1 MKTSFRKTS
10 FSLSGAVS
18 QLHQQIR
25 ISQKQNERALPV
37 HIGYGI
43 FFIHLL
49 IYTFRFIIAMV
60 RLDYSLLPMHPL
72 YLLFWCI
79 APVFLY
85 LWGTKTSFYN
95 FRNTKCCCLA
105 AVLFSEYLAA
115 LSLVFFLLSRIF
127 LPGILSLPV
136 DEAFTKGMV
145 ILLGRL
151 ATQLPLL
158 PVGILLAKAVF
169 LPIKDE
175 AVRKKVLEYKITH
188 SISPDHGAPSGIAY
202 NMNIVKDI
210 HTGRNITV
218 YAKDRFLHT
227 LVDGT
232 SGTGKTSST
241 ILPAIRDDL
250 DMRCK
255 AEDTQKEL
263 LLAME
268 QAGEISYAPPE
279 HAKGFS
285 VNDCIPI
292 ARDTARWSDTELEEK
307 LQETQEKLEQIRLA
321 YPVCGITVLAPDDS
335 LTDDVCRLCDA
346 RNVPYNRIDAVRQPD
361 GRHKKNTIGLNPFYI
376 SPQMDEGAKNQLIV
390 KKAVIFSDVMQAVTD
405 LKGKAD
411 SYFTGLNRQMI
422 ANLAILVMATVP
434 VLRHRQATPADLQE
448 VINNFSLLPEYTD
461 KLEELD
467 QSTKQ
472 YTFIIQYIREDLL
485 GKGRDKME
493 DQSRGTRNIINEFL
507 LMPANR
513 EIFCSQDSID
523 FDRALADGEV
533 TVCNYNLASGDTD
546 AVAFGL
552 FFLLS
557 FNNAVLSRP
566 GTENTRIPHFFYLDE
581 LPVLIHPSLEK
592 NFSLFR
598 KFRVS
603 MMVAI
608 QTLDQMEKNE
618 ITKYLKGVILG
629 CAHIIVFGRSSLS
642 DMEIFSSLAGVR
654 DVREEQ
660 TSTTETALTDDSPH
674 FSFSS
679 REMMTQKNAIE
690 EIDIRMKDFQEVT
703 FFTTRAGR
711 PLPALAGIVDFLKP
725 SDWEQKE
732 RPYIFLPGSS
742 AVTDYVLPWE
752 KELADA
758 FPGYVENTSAYR
770 FLQGTPLS
778 FFQSSSSVPETSK
791 TPEDTGTPKKT
802 LPEGSENIDDML

>member
-1 MKTSFRKTS
+1 M
-10 FSLSGAVS
+10 
-18 QLHQQIR
+18 
-25 ISQKQNERALPV
+25 
-37 HIGYGI
+37 
-43 FFIHLL
+43 
-49 IYTFRFIIAMV
+49 
-60 RLDYSLLPMHPL
+60 
-72 YLLFWCI
+72 
-79 APVFLY
+79 
-85 LWGTKTSFYN
+85 
-95 FRNTKCCCLA
+95 
-105 AVLFSEYLAA
+105 
-115 LSLVFFLLSRIF
+115 F
-127 LPGILSLPV
+127 LPL
-136 DEAFTKGMV
+136 
-145 ILLGRL
+145 
-151 ATQLPLL
+151 
-158 PVGILLAKAVF
+158 
-169 LPIKDE
+169 KDE
-175 AVRKKVLEYKITH
+175 TVQKKVMEYKITH
-188 SISPDHGAPSGIAY
+188 SLTPDRQSSCKIAY

-210 HTGRNITV
+210 HSGRNITV

-250 DMRCK
+250 DMRCQ
-255 AEDTQKEL
+255 AEDMQKKL
-263 LLAME
+263 LHSMDM
-268 QAGEISYAPPE
+268 AGEIAYSPPE
-279 HAKGFS
+279 HTASFS
-285 VNDCIPI
+285 INDCIPI
-292 ARDTARWSDTELEEK
+292 ARDTARSSDTELEQR
-307 LQETQEKLEQIRLA
+307 LQEIQQKLNQIRLT

-346 RNVPYNRIDAVRQPD
+346 RDVPYNRIDAVRQAD

-376 SPQMDEGAKNQLIV
+376 SPRMEESAKNQLIV
-390 KKAVIFSDVMQAVTD
+390 KKAVIFSDVMQAITD

-448 VINNFSLLPEYTD
+448 LINNFSLLPEYAD

-472 YTFIIQYIREDLL
+472 YTFILQYIREDLL

-513 EIFCSQDSID
+513 EIFCSQNSID
-523 FDRALADGEV
+523 FDRALANGEV

-566 GTENTRIPHFFYLDE
+566 GTEHTRIPHFFYLDE

-654 DVREEQ
+654 DVREKQ

-674 FSFSS
+674 YSFSS
-679 REMMTQKNAIE
+679 REMMTQKKAIE

-725 SDWEQKE
+725 SDWEHKK
-732 RPYIFLPGSS
+732 RTDISLAGSS
-742 AVTDYVLPWE
+742 AVPDYTMQPQA
-752 KELADA
+752 ADLDPSYTGDA
-758 FPGYVENTSAYR
+758 SAYR
-770 FLQGTPLS
+770 FLTGTPLS
-778 FFQSSSSVPETSK
+778 FFHSSTTVPEIPDTAKETK
-791 TPEDTGTPKKT
+791 TPEKV

>member
-1 MKTSFRKTS
+1 MKTKHT
-10 FSLSGAVS
+10 LSRPVM
-18 QLHQQIR
+18 QQAKDNNI
-25 ISQKQNERALPV
+25 QKKSILLV
-37 HIGYGI
+37 HIGYAM
-43 FFIHLL
+43 FFLHLL
-49 IYTFRFIIAMV
+49 LFIFRFVSAMIH
-60 RLDYSLLPMHPL
+60 LDYSLLFLHPL
-72 YLLFWCI
+72 YLMFWST
-79 APVFLY
+79 APILLY
-85 LWGTKTSFYN
+85 LWGTLFAIYN
-95 FRNTKCCCLA
+95 FRNAKYCCLA
-105 AVLFSEYLAA
+105 AVLFSEYLTL
-115 LSLVFFLLSRIF
+115 LSLAFFLLSRIF

-136 DEAFTKGMV
+136 NEVFTKGIV
-145 ILLGRL
+145 LLLGRL

-158 PVGILLAKAVF
+158 PTAILLAKAVF
-169 LPIKDE
+169 LPLKDE
-175 AVRKKVLEYKITH
+175 ATRKKVLEYKITH
-188 SISPDHGAPSGIAY
+188 SITPNRQSQSEIVY

-210 HTGRNITV
+210 HSGKNITV

-250 DMRCK
+250 DMHCR
-255 AEDTQKEL
+255 AEDIQKEL
-263 LLAME
+263 LYSME

-279 HAKGFS
+279 RTMGFS
-285 VNDCIPI
+285 INDCIPVVNGTD
-292 ARDTARWSDTELEEK
+292 RLSDTELDKK
-307 LQETQEKLEQIRLA
+307 LREIQQKLEYIRLT

-346 RNVPYNRIDAVRQPD
+346 RNVPYNRIDAVCQSD
-361 GRHKKNTIGLNPFYI
+361 GRHKKHTIGLNPFYI
-376 SPQMDEGAKNQLIV
+376 PAQMAENAKNQLIV
-390 KKAVIFSDVMQAVTD
+390 KKAVIFSDVMQAITD

-448 VINNFSLLPEYTD
+448 LINNFSLLPEYAD

-467 QSTKQ
+467 QSAKQ
-472 YTFIIQYIREDLL
+472 YTFIIRYLREDLL

-513 EIFCSQDSID
+513 EIFCSQNSID
-523 FDRALADGEV
+523 FDRALANGEV

-566 GTENTRIPHFFYLDE
+566 GTENTRIPHFFYVDE

-598 KFRVS
+598 KFQVS

-679 REMMTQKNAIE
+679 KEMTTQKNTIE

-703 FFTTRAGR
+703 FFTARSGR

-725 SDWEQKE
+725 SDWESKPRSEISLSDTHIVLGHTAQYPKE
-732 RPYIFLPGSS
+732 NDLNEPITSRIES
-742 AVTDYVLPWE
+742 
-752 KELADA
+752 
-758 FPGYVENTSAYR
+758 TSAYH
-770 FLQGTPLS
+770 FLEGTPLS
-778 FFQSSSSVPETSK
+778 IFYGSTRIPISENAPEESEK
-791 TPEDTGTPKKT
+791 QEKT
-802 LPEGSENIDDML
+802 LPEGSENIDDLI

>member
-1 MKTSFRKTS
+1 MKKKITIPELIGSIKEQAAACLKGHKETVPVNAAY
-10 FSLSGAVS
+10 AV
-18 QLHQQIR
+18 
-25 ISQKQNERALPV
+25 
-37 HIGYGI
+37 
-43 FFIHLL
+43 FFLHLL
-49 IYTFRFIIAMV
+49 LYAIRFLCALV
-60 RLDYSLLPMHPL
+60 FVDYSILTPYILYTVFWLLMPP
-72 YLLFWCI
+72 LLF
-79 APVFLY
+79 
-85 LWGTKTSFYN
+85 LWGTRFPFYH
-95 FRNTKCCCLA
+95 FRNTKYACLFG
-105 AVLFSEYLAA
+105 VLLSCHLHM
-115 LSLVFFLLSRIF
+115 LSLIYKLLSRIF
-127 LPGILSLPV
+127 LPWIMDLPT

-145 ILLGRL
+145 LILARI
-151 ATQLPLL
+151 ATQLPLI
-158 PVGILLAKAVF
+158 PAGILLAKAVF
-169 LPIKDE
+169 YPLRDE
-175 AVRKKVLEYKITH
+175 ECLRRIMEYKITH
-188 SISPDHGAPSGIAY
+188 SLPPEKSAPVDIAY
-202 NMNIVKDI
+202 HMNIVKDI
-210 HTGRNITV
+210 HTGKHITV

-250 DMRCK
+250 NMRCK
-255 AEDTQKEL
+255 AEDLQKEELSKL
-263 LLAME
+263 LE
-268 QAGEISYAPPE
+268 NGEISYAPPKC
-279 HAKGFS
+279 ARGFS
-285 VNDCIPI
+285 INDCIPI
-292 ARDTARWSDTELEEK
+292 VPDAGTLNDTDVERRIAMI
-307 LQETQEKLEQIRLA
+307 QEKLERLRLSF
-321 YPVCGITVLAPDDS
+321 PVCGITVLAPDDS

-346 RNVPYNRIDAVRQPD
+346 RDISYNRIDAVRD
-361 GRHKKNTIGLNPFYI
+361 VNGLRKKNTIGLNPFYL
-376 SPQMDEGAKNQLIV
+376 PPHMDSEAKNQLIV
-390 KKAVIFSDVMQAVTD
+390 KKAVIFSDVMQAITD

-434 VLRHRQATPADLQE
+434 VLRDRQATPADLQE
-448 VINNFSLLPEYTD
+448 LINNFNLLAEYVD
-461 KLEELD
+461 KLQELD
-467 QSTKQ
+467 QSRKQ
-472 YTFIIQYIREDLL
+472 YTFIVQYIREDLL

-513 EIFCSQDSID
+513 EIFCSQQSID
-523 FDRALADGEV
+523 FDRALANGEV

-557 FNNAVLSRP
+557 FNPIHGNPVHQIH
-566 GTENTRIPHFFYLDE
+566 TRIPHFFYVDE

-654 DVREEQ
+654 DVTEVQ
-660 TSTTETALTDDSPH
+660 TSTTETALSDDDPH
-674 FSFSS
+674 FSYSS
-679 REMMTQKNAIE
+679 REMTTQKNTIE

-725 SDWEQKE
+725 SDWERKKRSPVSFIQE
-732 RPYIFLPGSS
+732 DSGLGYRNEVPITMP
-742 AVTDYVLPWE
+742 DDE
-752 KELADA
+752 KTPD
-758 FPGYVENTSAYR
+758 NSYR
-770 FLQGTPLS
+770 FLPGTPLS
-778 FFQSSSSVPETSK
+778 IFCSSVQTDAAE
-791 TPEDTGTPKKT
+791 KKT
-802 LPEGSENIDDML
+802 EENNLPSDMEKDAGLPDGSERIDDILF

>member
-1 MKTSFRKTS
+1 MKPS
-10 FSLSGAVS
+10 FSLFGPVS
-18 QLHQQIR
+18 QLRRQIKVNR
-25 ISQKQNERALPV
+25 KQSKKKLLV
-37 HIGYGI
+37 HICYGT
-43 FFIHLL
+43 FFIHLF
-49 IYTFRFIIAMV
+49 IYVFRFIIAMV
-60 RLDYSLLPMHPL
+60 RLDYSLLPLHPL
-72 YLLFWCI
+72 YLLFWCA
-79 APVFLY
+79 APIFLY

-95 FRNTKCCCLA
+95 FRNTKYCCLA
-105 AVLFSEYLAA
+105 AVLFSEYLTA
-115 LSLVFFLLSRIF
+115 LSLVFFFLSCIF

-136 DEAFTKGMV
+136 NEAFTKGMV

-158 PVGILLAKAVF
+158 PVGILLAKTVF
-169 LPIKDE
+169 LPLKDE
-175 AVRKKVLEYKITH
+175 AVRKRVLEYKVTH
-188 SISPDHGAPSGIAY
+188 SISPDHGSPSGIAY

-210 HTGRNITV
+210 HTGKNLTV

-255 AEDTQKEL
+255 AEDIQKAL

-268 QAGEISYAPPE
+268 QAGEISYTPPE
-279 HAKGFS
+279 HVKGFS

-292 ARDTARWSDTELEEK
+292 ARDTARWSDTELEQK
-307 LQETQEKLEQIRLA
+307 LQKTQEKLEHIRLT

-346 RNVPYNRIDAVRQPD
+346 RDVPYNRIDAVRQPD

-390 KKAVIFSDVMQAVTD
+390 KKAVIFSDVMQAITD

-467 QSTKQ
+467 HSTKQ
-472 YTFIIQYIREDLL
+472 YTFIIRYIREDLL

-711 PLPALAGIVDFLKP
+711 PLPALWGIVDFLKP
-725 SDWEQKE
+725 SDWEQKK
-732 RPYIFLPGSS
+732 RPDIFLPGSS
-742 AVTDYVLPWE
+742 AVTDYVMPQE
-752 KELADA
+752 KELADT
-758 FPGYVENTSAYR
+758 FPGYAADTSAYR

-778 FFQSSSSVPETSK
+778 FFQSSSSVPETGK
-791 TPEDTGTPKKT
+791 VPEDAETPKKT
-802 LPEGSENIDDML
+802 FPEGSENIDDLL

>member
-1 MKTSFRKTS
+1 MKQKLS
-10 FSLSGAVS
+10 FSEMIT
-18 QLHQQIR
+18 QLWQQTKESR
-25 ISQKQNERALPV
+25 KQNKKIMPI

-43 FFIHLL
+43 FFIHLFL
-49 IYTFRFIIAMV
+49 FIIRFLFAMIY
-60 RLDYSLLPMHPL
+60 LDYSLLPLHPL
-72 YLLFWCI
+72 YLLFWCNI
-79 APVFLY
+79 PVLLY
-85 LWGTKTSFYN
+85 LLGTRFTFYN
-95 FRNTKCCCLA
+95 FRNTKYFCLFS
-105 AVLFSEYLAA
+105 VLFSEYLVI
-115 LSLVFFLLSRIF
+115 LSLAFFLLSRMF

-136 DEAFTKGMV
+136 DEAFTEGMV
-145 ILLGRL
+145 LLLGRL
-151 ATQLPLL
+151 TTQLPLFPL
-158 PVGILLAKAVF
+158 GFLLAKVIF
-169 LPIKDE
+169 LPLKDE
-175 AVRKKVLEYKITH
+175 SIQKQVMDYKITH
-188 SISPDHGAPSGIAY
+188 SITPDKPSDCKISY

-210 HTGRNITV
+210 HSGKNITV

-263 LLAME
+263 LHSME
-268 QAGEISYAPPE
+268 DAGEISYSPP
-279 HAKGFS
+279 KGTRGFS
-285 VNDCIPI
+285 INDCIPI
-292 ARDTARWSDTELEEK
+292 VKDNFKWSDEELEQK
-307 LQETQEKLEQIRLA
+307 LSETQQKLDQIRLT

-346 RNVPYNRIDAVRQPD
+346 RDIPYNRIDAIRQAN
-361 GRHKKNTIGLNPFYI
+361 GRHKKNSIGLNPFYI
-376 SPQMDEGAKNQLIV
+376 SPQMEARAKNQLIV
-390 KKAVIFSDVMQAVTD
+390 KKAVIFSDVMQAITD

-411 SYFTGLNRQMI
+411 SYFSGLNRQMI

-434 VLRHRQATPADLQE
+434 VLRHRQATPSDLQE
-448 VINNFSLLPEYTD
+448 LINNFNLLPEYTD

-467 QSTKQ
+467 RSTKQ
-472 YTFIIQYIREDLL
+472 YSFIIQYIREDLL
-485 GKGRDKME
+485 GKGREKME

-507 LMPANR
+507 LLPANR
-513 EIFCSQDSID
+513 EIFCSQNSID
-523 FDRALADGEV
+523 FDRALANGEV

-654 DVREEQ
+654 NVREEQ
-660 TSTTETALTDDSPH
+660 SSVTETALTDDSPH
-674 FSFSS
+674 YSFSS
-679 REMMTQKNAIE
+679 RELMAQKNAIE

-711 PLPALAGIVDFLKP
+711 PLPALSGIVDFLKP
-725 SDWEQKE
+725 SDWEHKH
-732 RPYIFLPGSS
+732 RSNIFLSGSS
-742 AVTDYVLPWE
+742 AIPYAALKPQTPDWNT
-752 KELADA
+752 
-758 FPGYVENTSAYR
+758 FFSSQNENGENISAYR
-770 FLQGTPLS
+770 FLSGTPLS
-778 FFQSSSSVPETSK
+778 IFYSSTEASNTPISADKQNIPEN
-791 TPEDTGTPKKT
+791 G
-802 LPEGSENIDDML
+802 LPEGSENVDDLL

>member
-1 MKTSFRKTS
+1 MRLKTSLF
-10 FSLSGAVS
+10 
-18 QLHQQIR
+18 QLLTQIR
-25 ISQKQNERALPV
+25 QKDSTQKGYGRPFPV
-37 HIGYGI
+37 HICYGI
-43 FFIHLL
+43 FLVHLL
-49 IYTFRFIIAMV
+49 HTAIRFILAMIWM
-60 RLDYSLLPMHPL
+60 DYSLMILHPV
-72 YLLFWCI
+72 YALFWCI
-79 APVFLY
+79 APVLLY
-85 LWGTKTSFYN
+85 LWGTAYSFYN
-95 FRNTKCCCLA
+95 FRHTKYCCLV
-105 AVLFSEYLAA
+105 AVFVSEYLII
-115 LSLVFFLLSRIF
+115 LSYIFFALSRIF
-127 LPGILSLPV
+127 LPNILSLPV

-145 ILLGRL
+145 VLLGRL
-151 ATQLPLL
+151 TTQLPLI
-158 PVGILLAKAVF
+158 PVGFLLGKAVF
-169 LPIKDE
+169 LPLKDE
-175 AVRKKVLEYKITH
+175 TMQKKVLEYKITH
-188 SISPDHGAPSGIAY
+188 STSPDRKSASDIVYH
-202 NMNIVKDI
+202 MNIVKDI
-210 HTGRNITV
+210 HTGKHITV
-218 YAKDRFLHT
+218 YAKDRYLHT

-250 DMRCK
+250 DMRCR
-255 AEDTQKEL
+255 AEDIQKEK

-268 QAGEISYAPPE
+268 KAGKISYAPPG

-285 VNDCIPI
+285 INDCIPI
-292 ARDTARWSDTELEEK
+292 VTNTAQRSDTEMEQRLREIQ
-307 LQETQEKLEQIRLA
+307 QEIEHIRLT

-335 LTDDVCRLCDA
+335 LTDDVCSLCDA
-346 RNVPYNRIDAVRQPD
+346 RHVPYNRIDAVRQAD
-361 GRHKKNTIGLNPFYI
+361 GRHKKNTTGLNPFYI
-376 SPQMDEGAKNQLIV
+376 PPRMEETAKNQLIV
-390 KKAVIFSDVMQAVTD
+390 KKAVIFSDVMQAITD

-434 VLRHRQATPADLQE
+434 VLRNRQATPADLQE
-448 VINNFSLLPEYTD
+448 LINNFSLLPEYVD

-467 QSTKQ
+467 RSIKQ

-485 GKGRDKME
+485 GKGREKME

-513 EIFCSQDSID
+513 EIFCSQQSID
-523 FDRALADGEV
+523 FDRVLANGEV

-552 FFLLS
+552 FFLLT

-566 GTENTRIPHFFYLDE
+566 GNEDNRIPHFFYVDE

-654 DVREEQ
+654 EVREEQ
-660 TSTTETALTDDSPH
+660 TSTTQTALTDDSPH
-674 FSFSS
+674 FSYSS
-679 REMMTQKNAIE
+679 REMTARKNTLE

-703 FFTTRAGR
+703 FFTTREGR
-711 PLPALAGIVDFLKP
+711 PLPALAGVVDFLKP
-725 SDWEQKE
+725 SDWEEK
-732 RPYIFLPGSS
+732 RRRDIHLSGSS
-742 AVTDYVLPWE
+742 VSAGHTPGQDAEPETALPPYE
-752 KELADA
+752 
-758 FPGYVENTSAYR
+758 ENNSAYR
-770 FLQGTPLS
+770 FMEGTPLS
-778 FFQSSSSVPETSK
+778 FFYSSTYASRPKIKSNEGETQK
-791 TPEDTGTPKKT
+791 REI
-802 LPEGSENIDDML
+802 PEGSENIDDIL

>member
-1 MKTSFRKTS
+1 MKETMK
-10 FSLSGAVS
+10 FSAITGAIREQARLSLKGHKETIPINTAYAVFF
-18 QLHQQIR
+18 
-25 ISQKQNERALPV
+25 V
-37 HIGYGI
+37 HLVLYAA
-43 FFIHLL
+43 
-49 IYTFRFIIAMV
+49 RFLYAIV
-60 RLDYSLLPMHPL
+60 SVDYSILTPNIL
-72 YLLFWCI
+72 YVVFWLCVPPFLFI
-79 APVFLY
+79 
-85 LWGTKTSFYN
+85 WGTRYPFYN
-95 FRNTKCCCLA
+95 FRHTKYAC
-105 AVLFSEYLAA
+105 LFSVLLSCLLLA
-115 LSLVFFLLSRIF
+115 LSLVYKLLSRLF
-127 LPGILSLPV
+127 LPWIMELPT

-145 ILLGRL
+145 LLLARI
-151 ATQLPLL
+151 ATQLPLI
-158 PVGILLAKAVF
+158 PAGILLAKAVF
-169 LPIKDE
+169 FP
-175 AVRKKVLEYKITH
+175 VRDGECLQRIMAYKITH
-188 SISPDHGAPSGIAY
+188 SLPPEKKTPSGIAY

-210 HTGRNITV
+210 NNGKNITV

-227 LVDGT
+227 LIDGT

-250 DMRCK
+250 DMRCR
-255 AEDTQKEL
+255 AEDLQKERL
-263 LLAME
+263 
-268 QAGEISYAPPE
+268 QAFLENGEISYAPPKN
-279 HAKGFS
+279 ACGFS
-285 VNDCIPI
+285 INDCIPTVPD
-292 ARDTARWSDTELEEK
+292 AGQLKDTEVE
-307 LQETQEKLEQIRLA
+307 QRISGIQEKLEHLRLT

-346 RNVPYNRIDAVRQPD
+346 RKIHYNRIDAVRD
-361 GRHKKNTIGLNPFYI
+361 ANGLRKKNTTGLNPFYL
-376 SPQMDEGAKNQLIV
+376 PPDMDSEAKNQLIV
-390 KKAVIFSDVMQAVTD
+390 KKAVIFSDVMQAITD

-434 VLRHRQATPADLQE
+434 VLRSRQATPSDLQE
-448 VINNFSLLPEYTD
+448 LINNFNLLAEYVD
-461 KLEELD
+461 KLQELD
-467 QSTKQ
+467 QSRKQ
-472 YTFIIQYIREDLL
+472 YTFIVQYIREDLL
-485 GKGRDKME
+485 GKGREKME

-513 EIFCSQDSID
+513 EIFCSQQSID
-523 FDRALADGEV
+523 FDRALANGEV

-566 GTENTRIPHFFYLDE
+566 GNENTRIPHFFYVDE

-654 DVREEQ
+654 DVREVQ

-674 FSFSS
+674 FSYSS
-679 REMMTQKNAIE
+679 REMVTQKNAIE
-690 EIDIRMKDFQEVT
+690 EIGIRMKDFQEVT

-711 PLPALAGIVDFLKP
+711 PLPALSGIVDFLKP
-725 SDWEQKE
+725 SDWERKKRLLFSIE
-732 RPYIFLPGSS
+732 EEDRLACEKVSPIIIAEEAAPESS
-742 AVTDYVLPWE
+742 
-752 KELADA
+752 
-758 FPGYVENTSAYR
+758 YR
-770 FLQGTPLS
+770 FLPGTPLS
-778 FFQSSSSVPETSK
+778 IFCSSVQMNQVKETGASDNPPDAEK
-791 TPEDTGTPKKT
+791 DNG
-802 LPEGSENIDDML
+802 LPAGSERIDDIL

>member
-1 MKTSFRKTS
+1 MKMEKKILPVT
-10 FSLSGAVS
+10 VS
-18 QLHQQIR
+18 YALFFLHLAAFLIR
-25 ISQKQNERALPV
+25 IVVALV
-37 HIGYGI
+37 C
-43 FFIHLL
+43 
-49 IYTFRFIIAMV
+49 
-60 RLDYSLLPMHPL
+60 LDYSLLWLSIPYVAFWLITPVPL
-72 YLLFWCI
+72 F
-79 APVFLY
+79 
-85 LWGTKTSFYN
+85 LWGTRYSFYN
-95 FRNTKCCCLA
+95 FRNTKYACIVC
-105 AVLFSEYLAA
+105 VLSSEFL
-115 LSLVFFLLSRIF
+115 LCMSLIYGMLSRIF
-127 LPGILSLPV
+127 LPRIMELPT
-136 DEAFTKGMV
+136 DEAFTESMV
-145 ILLGRL
+145 LLLGRI
-151 ATQLPLL
+151 ATQLPLI
-158 PVGILLAKAVF
+158 PIGILLAKAIF
-169 LPIKDE
+169 FP
-175 AVRKKVLEYKITH
+175 VRDDACLGRIMEYKITH
-188 SISPDHGAPSGIAY
+188 SLPPEQKARSEIVY

-210 HTGRNITV
+210 HTGKNITV

-241 ILPAIRDDL
+241 ILPAVRDDL

-255 AEDTQKEL
+255 AEDMQKEQL
-263 LLAME
+263 YALME
-268 QAGEISYAPPE
+268 NGEVSYAPPKG
-279 HAKGFS
+279 ARGFS
-285 VNDCIPI
+285 INDCIPI
-292 ARDTARWSDTELEEK
+292 VPNAGRLSDAEVEQQILSI
-307 LQETQEKLEQIRLA
+307 QEKLEHLRLSC
-321 YPVCGITVLAPDDS
+321 PVCGITVLAPDDS

-346 RNVPYNRIDAVRQPD
+346 RNVSYNRIDSVRD
-361 GRHKKNTIGLNPFYI
+361 ANGRRKKNATGLNPFYI
-376 SPQMDEGAKNQLIV
+376 PVHMDAEEKNQLIV
-390 KKAVIFSDVMQAVTD
+390 KKAVIFSDVMQAITD

-434 VLRHRQATPADLQE
+434 VLRERQATPADLQE
-448 VINNFSLLPEYTD
+448 LINNFSLLPEYVD

-467 QSTKQ
+467 QGLRQ
-472 YTFIIQYIREDLL
+472 YTFIVQYIREDLL

-513 EIFCSQDSID
+513 EIFCAQQSID
-523 FDRALADGEV
+523 FDRALANGEV

-566 GTENTRIPHFFYLDE
+566 GNENTRIPHFFYVDE

-654 DVREEQ
+654 DVREVQ
-660 TSTTETALTDDSPH
+660 TSTTETAMTDDSPH
-674 FSFSS
+674 FSYSS
-679 REMMTQKNAIE
+679 KETTTQKNTIE
-690 EIDIRMKDFQEVT
+690 EIGIRMKDFQEVT

-711 PLPALAGIVDFLKP
+711 PLPALSGTVDFLKS
-725 SDWEQKE
+725 SDWEEKR
-732 RPYIFLPGSS
+732 RPTYSFEPLQD
-742 AVTDYVLPWE
+742 TM
-752 KELADA
+752 
-758 FPGYVENTSAYR
+758 GYAMETPNAIPKQETMQEESFR
-770 FLQGTPLS
+770 FLSGTPLS
-778 FFQSSSSVPETSK
+778 VFCSSTCAEASEKESAEPPREK
-791 TPEDTGTPKKT
+791 TEEMV
-802 LPEGSENIDDML
+802 LPQGSERIDDIL

>member
-1 MKTSFRKTS
+1 MKNV
-10 FSLSGAVS
+10 FSISEFLTP
-18 QLHQQIR
+18 LWQQAK
-25 ISQKQNERALPV
+25 ISCKENKKIMPV
-37 HIGYGI
+37 HTGYGI
-43 FFIHLL
+43 FSIHL
-49 IYTFRFIIAMV
+49 FVFAVRFILAMI
-60 RLDYSLLPMHPL
+60 RLDYSLLPLHPF
-72 YLLFWCI
+72 YLLFWCT
-79 APVFLY
+79 APLLLY
-85 LWGTKTSFYN
+85 LWGTRFSFYN
-95 FRNTKCCCLA
+95 FRNMKYCCLA
-105 AVLFSEYLAA
+105 AVLGSEYLII
-115 LSLVFFLLSRIF
+115 LSLVFFLLSKLF

-136 DEAFTKGMV
+136 DEAFTEGMV
-145 ILLGRL
+145 LLLGRL
-151 ATQLPLL
+151 AAQVPLI
-158 PVGILLAKAVF
+158 PIGVLLAKAVF
-169 LPIKDE
+169 LPLKNE
-175 AVRKKVLEYKITH
+175 AVRKQVMEYKITH
-188 SISPDHGAPSGIAY
+188 SIAPDSQTDCKISY

-210 HTGRNITV
+210 HSGKNITV

-255 AEDTQKEL
+255 AEDMQKEL
-263 LLAME
+263 LHIME
-268 QAGEISYAPPE
+268 EADEISYSPPRHE
-279 HAKGFS
+279 AGFS
-285 VNDCIPI
+285 INDCIPI
-292 ARDTARWSDTELEEK
+292 AKDTAKWSDEELEERLSEIQK
-307 LQETQEKLEQIRLA
+307 KLEQIRLS

-346 RNVPYNRIDAVRQPD
+346 RHIQYNRIDAVRQAD
-361 GRHKKNTIGLNPFYI
+361 GRLKKNTIGLNPFYI
-376 SPQMDEGAKNQLIV
+376 SEQMEESAKNQLIV
-390 KKAVIFSDVMQAVTD
+390 KKAVIFSDVMQAITD

-448 VINNFSLLPEYTD
+448 LINNFNLLPEYAD

-513 EIFCSQDSID
+513 EIFCSQNSID
-523 FDRALADGEV
+523 FDRALANGEV

-660 TSTTETALTDDSPH
+660 FSTTETALTDDSPH

-725 SDWEQKE
+725 SDWETKK
-732 RPYIFLPGSS
+732 RTDISFSS
-742 AVTDYVLPWE
+742 SSIIPDYSIEPHSTEPNDTSVSCP
-752 KELADA
+752 AYDSD
-758 FPGYVENTSAYR
+758 TSAYR
-770 FLQGTPLS
+770 FLSGTPLS
-778 FFQSSSSVPETSK
+778 FFYSSASVSEPPKEKTETK
-791 TPEDTGTPKKT
+791 PAEKT
-802 LPEGSENIDDML
+802 LPEGSENIDDLL

>member
-1 MKTSFRKTS
+1 MKWS
-10 FSLSGAVS
+10 FSCFKTLK
-18 QLHQQIR
+18 QRLKETKK
-25 ISQKQNERALPV
+25 ISNHHRKDLPI

-43 FFIHLL
+43 FLIHLL
-49 IYTFRFIIAMV
+49 VFVSRFAFAMI
-60 RLDYSLLPMHPL
+60 RLDYSLLPLHPL
-72 YLLFWCI
+72 YLLFWCA
-79 APVFLY
+79 APILLY
-85 LWGTKTSFYN
+85 LWGTRFSFYN
-95 FRNTKCCCLA
+95 FRNTKYLCLA
-105 AVLFSEYLAA
+105 IVLFSEYLLL
-115 LSLVFFLLSRIF
+115 LSLAFFLLSRMF
-127 LPGILSLPV
+127 LPPILSLPV
-136 DEAFTKGMV
+136 DEAFTQSMV

-151 ATQLPLL
+151 AVQLPLL
-158 PVGILLAKAVF
+158 PVGFLLSKIVF
-169 LPIKDE
+169 FPLKDE
-175 AVRKKVLEYKITH
+175 AVKKRVMEYKITH
-188 SISPDHGAPSGIAY
+188 SIVPDSSDKISY
-202 NMNIVKDI
+202 NMNIVRELR
-210 HTGRNITV
+210 TGKNITV

-250 DMRCK
+250 DMRCQ
-255 AEDTQKEL
+255 AEDMQKKL
-263 LLAME
+263 LYSMQEAE
-268 QAGEISYAPPE
+268 EISYSPPE
-279 HAKGFS
+279 YAVGFS
-285 VNDCIPI
+285 INDCIPI
-292 ARDTARWSDTELEEK
+292 VKNTSRWSDAQLEQKLSEIQQKLEE
-307 LQETQEKLEQIRLA
+307 IRLTYA
-321 YPVCGITVLAPDDS
+321 VCGITVLAPDDS

-346 RNVPYNRIDAVRQPD
+346 RRVPYNRIDAVRQAD
-361 GRHKKNTIGLNPFYI
+361 GRHKKNTIGLNPFYV
-376 SPQMDEGAKNQLIV
+376 SPRMDERAKNQLIV
-390 KKAVIFSDVMQAVTD
+390 KKAVIFSDVMQAITD

-434 VLRHRQATPADLQE
+434 VLRHRQATPSDLQE
-448 VINNFSLLPEYTD
+448 LINNFNLLPEYAD

-485 GKGRDKME
+485 GKGREKME

-513 EIFCSQDSID
+513 EIFCSQNSID
-523 FDRALADGEV
+523 FDRALANGEV

-566 GTENTRIPHFFYLDE
+566 GTEHTRIPHFFYLDE

-598 KFRVS
+598 KFRVA

-642 DMEIFSSLAGVR
+642 DMEIFSSLAGVQ

-660 TSTTETALTDDSPH
+660 TSTTETALTDASPH

-679 REMMTQKNAIE
+679 KEMMTQKNALE

-711 PLPALAGIVDFLKP
+711 PLPALAGIVDFLSP
-725 SDWEQKE
+725 SDWEHKN
-732 RPYIFLPGSS
+732 RADISLSGSS
-742 AVTDYVLPWE
+742 AVLDYMNHTLRSQTDRFQ
-752 KELADA
+752 ADA
-758 FPGYVENTSAYR
+758 DSVSYDSNTSAYR
-770 FLQGTPLS
+770 FLSGMPIS
-778 FFQSSSSVPETSK
+778 FFYSSTAAPKSSAVTEERHVSETV
-791 TPEDTGTPKKT
+791 
-802 LPEGSENIDDML
+802 LPEGSENIDDLL

>member
-1 MKTSFRKTS
+1 MKPS

-18 QLHQQIR
+18 QLRQQIKICR
-25 ISQKQNERALPV
+25 KQNEKTLPV
-37 HIGYGI
+37 HIGYGM

-49 IYTFRFIIAMV
+49 IYVFRFTIAMM
-60 RLDYSLLPMHPL
+60 RLDYSLLPLHPL
-72 YLLFWCI
+72 YLLFWCA
-79 APVFLY
+79 APVLLY
-85 LWGTKTSFYN
+85 LWGTKTFFYN

-105 AVLFSEYLAA
+105 AVLFSGYLTA

-127 LPGILSLPV
+127 LPSILSLPV
-136 DEAFTKGMV
+136 DEAFTKGMA

-175 AVRKKVLEYKITH
+175 TVRKRVLEYKVTH
-188 SISPDHGAPSGIAY
+188 SISPDHGSPSGIAY

-210 HTGRNITV
+210 HTGKNITV

-255 AEDTQKEL
+255 AEDTQKKL

-268 QAGEISYAPPE
+268 QAGEISYSPPE

-292 ARDTARWSDTELEEK
+292 ARDTARWSDTELEQK
-307 LQETQEKLEQIRLA
+307 LRETQEKLEQIRLA

-346 RNVPYNRIDAVRQPD
+346 RDVPYNRIDAVRLPD
-361 GRHKKNTIGLNPFYI
+361 GRHKKNTTGLNPFYI

-390 KKAVIFSDVMQAVTD
+390 KKAVIFSDVMQAITD

-434 VLRHRQATPADLQE
+434 VLRRRQATPADLQE
-448 VINNFSLLPEYTD
+448 VINNFSLLPEYAD

-608 QTLDQMEKNE
+608 QTLDQMEKND

-725 SDWEQKE
+725 SDWEKKE
-732 RPYIFLPGSS
+732 RPDIFLPGSS
-742 AVTDYVLPWE
+742 AVTDYVLPRE
-752 KELADA
+752 KEPADA
-758 FPGYVENTSAYR
+758 FPGYAEDTSAYR

-778 FFQSSSSVPETSK
+778 FFHSSSAIPETGK
-791 TPEDTGTPKKT
+791 APEDAETPKKT
-802 LPEGSENIDDML
+802 LPEGSENIDDLL

>member
-1 MKTSFRKTS
+1 MQLKTSLS
-10 FSLSGAVS
+10 QVFS
-18 QLHQQIR
+18 QIR
-25 ISQKQNERALPV
+25 RKDSTLKEQGRPLVV
-37 HIGYGI
+37 HVCYGI
-43 FFIHLL
+43 FLAHLIHTAIRFLL
-49 IYTFRFIIAMV
+49 AMV
-60 RLDYSLLPMHPL
+60 YMDYSLMLL
-72 YLLFWCI
+72 YPVYSLFWCI
-79 APVFLY
+79 APVLLY
-85 LWGTKTSFYN
+85 LWGTAYSFYN
-95 FRNTKCCCLA
+95 FRHTKYCCLT
-105 AVLFSEYLAA
+105 AVLSSEYLMI
-115 LSLVFFLLSRIF
+115 LSYVFFALSRIF
-127 LPGILSLPV
+127 LPNILSLPV

-145 ILLGRL
+145 VLLGRL
-151 ATQLPLL
+151 ATQLPLV
-158 PVGILLAKAVF
+158 PVGVLLAKAIF
-169 LPIKDE
+169 LPLKDE
-175 AVRKKVLEYKITH
+175 TIQKKILEYKITH
-188 SISPDHGAPSGIAY
+188 STSPDRKAPSDIAY

-210 HTGRNITV
+210 QSGKNITV
-218 YAKDRFLHT
+218 YAKDRYLHT

-250 DMRCK
+250 DMRCR
-255 AEDTQKEL
+255 AEDIQMKK

-268 QAGEISYAPPE
+268 EAGKISYAPPE

-285 VNDCIPI
+285 INDCIPI
-292 ARDTARWSDTELEEK
+292 VTNTAQRSDIEMEQRLKEIQ
-307 LQETQEKLEQIRLA
+307 QELEQIRLT

-335 LTDDVCRLCDA
+335 LTDDVCALCDA
-346 RNVPYNRIDAVRQPD
+346 RHVPYNRIDAVRQAD

-376 SPQMDEGAKNQLIV
+376 PLQMDDAAKNQLIV
-390 KKAVIFSDVMQAVTD
+390 KKAVIFSDVMQAITD

-434 VLRHRQATPADLQE
+434 VLRNRQATPADLQE
-448 VINNFSLLPEYTD
+448 LINNFSLLPEYAD

-467 QSTKQ
+467 RSTKQ

-485 GKGRDKME
+485 GKGREKME

-513 EIFCSQDSID
+513 EIFCSQISID
-523 FDRALADGEV
+523 FDRALANGEV

-566 GTENTRIPHFFYLDE
+566 GNENTRVPHFFYLDE

-598 KFRVS
+598 KFRVA

-642 DMEIFSSLAGVR
+642 DMEIFSSLAGIR

-660 TSTTETALTDDSPH
+660 TSTTQTALTDDSPH
-674 FSFSS
+674 FSYSS
-679 REMMTQKNAIE
+679 REMTTQKNTLE

-725 SDWEQKE
+725 SDWEEKK
-732 RPYIFLPGSS
+732 RPDIRLSGSS
-742 AVTDYVLPWE
+742 LFTGHALGRESEPDATLPLYE
-752 KELADA
+752 
-758 FPGYVENTSAYR
+758 ENDSAYR
-770 FLQGTPLS
+770 FMEGTPFS
-778 FFQSSSSVPETSK
+778 FFYSSTHISRPEAEQNK
-791 TPEDTGTPKKT
+791 EETPKKT
-802 LPEGSENIDDML
+802 IPEGSENIDDML